1 MTNKLNIFFK
11 DCDTLLFTSIS
22 ISMHTIHEVL
32 SISGLFVSLLY
43 TVIKI
48 KKDFF
53 NKKDD
58 K

>member
-11 DCDTLLFTSIS
+11 DCDTFIFTSIS
-22 ISMHTIHEVL
+22 LSMHTIHEML
-32 SISGLFVSLLY
+32 SISGLFLSLVY

-53 NKKDD
+53 DKKG
-58 K
+58 